1 MYYIDDYKSRAVTNT
16 PPVNKELRKK
26 LEVETKSAIQMQ
38 LNAFWKIMGLTIAD
52 KFDEIQSLLDRYGYK
67 VSNEEDAAVAVAD
80 LWEKTKWMDF
90 LKEVSILMEATM
102 DENLVESIIPE
113 KDESGFV
120 EALIGAI
127 GAIGGGTL
135 NTIKSKKDAEAAKEN
150 AKAVMIASLSQVKVE
165 REKAR
170 LEREKMKASKSKSVT
185 WIVIVSLL
193 VVVII
198 VAVVIYKRRKAQ
210 ASI

>member
-38 LNAFWKIMGLTIAD
+38 LDAFWKIMGLTIAD
-52 KFDEIQSLLDRYGYK
+52 NFDEVQSLLDKYGYK
-67 VSNEEDAAVAVAD
+67 VSNEEDAAVAIAD

-90 LKEVSILMEATM
+90 LKEVSILMESTM

-135 NTIKSKKDAEAAKEN
+135 NTIKSKKDADAAKEN
-150 AKAVMIASLSQVKVE
+150 AKATMIASLTQLKVE
-165 REKAR
+165 KEKAR

-185 WIVIVSLL
+185 WIVIITLL
-193 VVVII
+193 VVVTII
-198 VAVVIYKRRKAQ
+198 GVIIYKRRKAG
-210 ASI
+210 I

>member
-38 LNAFWKIMGLTIAD
+38 LDAFWKIMGLTIAD
-52 KFDEIQSLLDRYGYK
+52 NFDEVQSLLDKYGYK
-67 VSNEEDAAVAVAD
+67 VSNEEDAAVAIAD

-90 LKEVSILMEATM
+90 LKEVSILMESTM

-135 NTIKSKKDAEAAKEN
+135 QTIKSKNESNAAKEN
-150 AKAVMIASLSQVKVE
+150 AKATMIASLSQLKVE
-165 REKAR
+165 KEKAR

-185 WIVIVSLL
+185 WIVIITLL
-193 VVVII
+193 VVVTII
-198 VAVVIYKRRKAQ
+198 GVVIYKRRKAG
-210 ASI
+210 I